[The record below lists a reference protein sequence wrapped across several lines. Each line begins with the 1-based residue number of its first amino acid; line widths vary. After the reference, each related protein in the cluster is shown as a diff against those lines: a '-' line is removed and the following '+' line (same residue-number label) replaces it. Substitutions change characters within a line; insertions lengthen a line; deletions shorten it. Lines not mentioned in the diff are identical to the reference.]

1 MSITKITNPNL
12 FELNSLT
19 DALRLPTGGTATR
32 PSSAVAGEWRYN
44 TDDNKVEYYDGANWF
59 QIDDEP
65 VVPLEANQILWLD
78 ANNSNSWTGSG
89 STWYDLSPN
98 SYDATIVTPVPSTGT
113 VNGATYL
120 DLSSRADYF
129 QIPSATHGGALSL
142 KLGNTLTFLYWMRMT
157 SIAQGTNGLNTLLYG
172 INSSGNTQASFRYY
186 YPSPGYQGFNFYV
199 YDSSGSADVSVN
211 YVGGVTTSDWFM
223 FVGCYDFPNNQW
235 SINRYQPGQ
244 SNYNNS
250 FTTIVTPQYST
261 DTDINMLSDNGGPY
275 GGYGYLGEIRA
286 YDTVFTAS
294 ELDAKYN
301 AQKGKY
307 GIT

>member
-1 MSITKITNPNL
+1 MAITKINVPEL
-12 FELNSLT
+12 FDLT
-19 DALRLPTGGTATR
+19 TETGAIQLPVGTTAQR
-32 PSSAVAGEWRYN
+32 PAAPSTGEWRFN
-44 TDDNKVEYYDGANWF
+44 DDTDKVEFWDGSNWF
-59 QIDDEP
+59 TIDDEP
-65 VVPLEANQILWLD
+65 LVPLEANQILWLD

-89 STWYDLSPN
+89 TTWYDLSPN
-98 SYDATIVTPVPSTGT
+98 NYDATIVTTVPSTGT

-129 QIPSATHGGALSL
+129 QIPSSTHGGALSL
-142 KLGNTLTFLYWMRMT
+142 KSGNTLTYLFWMRMT
-157 SIAQGTNGLNTLLYG
+157 SIPSSVAGLNSLLYAN
-172 INSSGNTQASFRYY
+172 NSSGNTQASFRYY
-186 YPSPGYQGFNFYV
+186 KPSVEGFNFYV
-199 YDSSGSADVSVN
+199 YDSSGNADVAAN
-211 YVGGVTTSDWFM
+211 YVASVTTSDWFM

-250 FTTIVTPQYST
+250 LSTTVSPQYTT
-261 DTDINMLSDNGGPY
+261 DTDINLLSDNGGPY

-294 ELDAKYN
+294 ELDAKYD